1 MSIFQQIKRGIQA
14 RPQRVIV
21 YGPEGVGK
29 STLAAG
35 FPNPLFVDTEEG
47 TSHLDVARVQVKSL
61 AEIEELIDQL
71 MSEKHDFKTFVL
83 DTIDW
88 AEQLMINAIIREKND
103 QKIKNI
109 EDFGYGKGYV
119 IAANRMGEFLKKLNA
134 LMEIGMNVVLLGH
147 SRRVKFELPESVGSY
162 DKYELKLTKHCS
174 PLVKEWSDAI
184 LFMNFITST
193 QDGKGIGGE
202 ARMVYTS
209 PQAPWE
215 AKNRYNLPSTL
226 PAEPAEISRLIFSSA
241 SAPVQSEKHESLAD
255 VLEREFGDLP
265 TLEFLIARNE
275 IPGNGTWRDISK
287 GYAQRMLARKDI
299 FRKTVNEWKGE
310 PVHAN

>member
-1 MSIFQQIKRGIQA
+1 MSIFQQIKRGVQP
-14 RPQRVIV
+14 RPQRVII

-29 STLAAG
+29 STLASG
-35 FPNPLFVDTEEG
+35 FPNPVFVDTEEG
-47 TSHLDVARVQVKSL
+47 TAHLDVARVQVKNL
-61 AEIEELIDQL
+61 VEIEELVTSL
-71 MSEKHDFKTFVL
+71 LREKHDFKTLVL

-88 AEQLMINAIIREKND
+88 AEQLMINAIIQEKND
-103 QKIKNI
+103 PRIKNI
-109 EDFGYGKGYV
+109 EDFGFGKGYV
-119 IAANRMGEFLKKLNA
+119 VASNRMGEFLKKLNA

-226 PAEPAEISRLIFSSA
+226 PADPEEISRLIFSSIP
-241 SAPVQSEKHESLAD
+241 APIHQDKQENLAD
-255 VLEREFGDLP
+255 TLEHEFGDLP
-265 TLEFLIARNE
+265 VLEFLVARNE
-275 IPGNGTWRDISK
+275 IPANGTWWDISE
-287 GYAQRMLARKDI
+287 GYGQRMLAKKEA
-299 FRKTVNEWKGE
+299 FREAVNKWKGE
-310 PVHAN
+310 PINAA